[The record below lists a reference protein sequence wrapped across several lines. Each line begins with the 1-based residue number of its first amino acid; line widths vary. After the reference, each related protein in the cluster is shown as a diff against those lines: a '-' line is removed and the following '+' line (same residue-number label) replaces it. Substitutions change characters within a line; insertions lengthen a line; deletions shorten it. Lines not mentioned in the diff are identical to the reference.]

1 MNIISR
7 EKEVLWRENKYE
19 VMSHSENHYK
29 YIKKSLQDISLE
41 KLTEVITEAKKI
53 EKTTGS
59 VTNAYQHMWGYFKK
73 QAIEE
78 EKNKTFELLED
89 FQKTNEQEKTL
100 WKWLAHLAVKYE
112 QKYLLQSTIIV
123 KHIDLTN

>member
-1 MNIISR
+1 M
-7 EKEVLWRENKYE
+7 LWRKYKYE

-29 YIKKSLQDISLE
+29 YIKKSLPTITLA
-41 KLTEVITEAKKI
+41 KLTEVIEEAKET

-73 QAIEE
+73 QATEE

-89 FQKTNEQEKTL
+89 FQKATEQEEVL

-123 KHIDLTN
+123 KHINETN